1 MSIYDDIVKELRE
14 TARIILNRIENI
26 EKKLGIDVNKIDK
39 EDSDG

>member
-1 MSIYDDIVKELRE
+1 MSIYDDIVRELRE

-39 EDSDG
+39 ERTK